1 LPSGELFQYRL
12 AATLD
17 RQMNKIVPRQTC
29 TRQGTSRSIAS
40 STSRTNPEP
49 ASSPSAGSHCLEITT
64 SFKTDPLIATG
75 VELSVRGVRL
85 CFLEGEEE

>member
-1 LPSGELFQYRL
+1 
-12 AATLD
+12 
-17 RQMNKIVPRQTC
+17 MNKNVPRQTC

-64 SFKTDPLIATG
+64 SFKTDRLIATG